1 MANSKPRA
9 HLKRARVNR
18 AVRLG
23 IQLLFL
29 AAAPSLFS
37 GAFNGVKYLF
47 AQMGASAPLEATS
60 FLILLVALLA
70 YTVVFGRFFCGYA
83 CAFGTLGD
91 VLFGACEWLRV
102 KAHLPRPMLPPRLV
116 KTLSMLKYVVLFGI
130 CAACFAGVW
139 ANVSGY
145 SPWVAFAGFIGGSLE
160 GVPVAAFVL
169 LALVMVGM
177 VLRERFFCQFLCP
190 LGAIFTLLPVLGFSE
205 FTRTKSHCARSC
217 GRCQAACP
225 VDVWPDAASARHGE
239 CISCGRC
246 ADECPLSNVNLI
258 ALERKASAEHARK
271 PLMASET
278 EESNPAQEKEVAQG
292 TTKAAPAQRREAECS
307 MAKAAP
313 AQKPVRKTRE
323 GWHLLRGTEIWLVIA
338 KAALLL
344 GLCWMLGA
352 TRYLPVAGEVIPWL
366 A

>member
-1 MANSKPRA
+1 MTNSKPRA
-9 HLKRARVNR
+9 RLKRARINR

-23 IQLLFL
+23 IQLVFL
-29 AAAPSLFS
+29 VVAPSLFS

-47 AQMGASAPLEATS
+47 TQMGASAPLEATS

-102 KAHLPRPMLPPRLV
+102 KAHLPRPTFPPRLV
-116 KTLSMLKYVVLFGI
+116 KALSMLKYVVLFGI

-177 VLRERFFCQFLCP
+177 ALRERFFCQFLCP

-205 FTRTKSHCARSC
+205 FTRTQSHCARSC

-225 VDVWPDAASARHGE
+225 VDIWPDASSARHGE

-258 ALERKASAEHARK
+258 ALERKTSAEHAQKSAGKSEAVVVASAQRPSAEYGTMKATFEQEHEAKRSVASAEHA
-271 PLMASET
+271 
-278 EESNPAQEKEVAQG
+278 
-292 TTKAAPAQRREAECS
+292 QR
-307 MAKAAP
+307 
-313 AQKPVRKTRE
+313 PVRKTRE
-323 GWHLLRGTEIWLVIA
+323 DWHLLRGTEIWLVIA

-352 TRYLPVAGEVIPWL
+352 TRYLPAVGEVIPWL